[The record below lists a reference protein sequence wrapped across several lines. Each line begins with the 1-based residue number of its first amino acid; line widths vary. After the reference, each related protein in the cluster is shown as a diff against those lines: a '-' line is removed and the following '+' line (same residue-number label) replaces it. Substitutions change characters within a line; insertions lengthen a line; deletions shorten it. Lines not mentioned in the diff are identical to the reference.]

1 LPAMAAMTKTLQ
13 MDVDR
18 PNREMAGRDN
28 LTGGKEDSRISQVR
42 PFNLY
47 SSKMESR
54 DGALTESCN
63 ATAGS
68 YPGFP
73 PYYIDLLNHKKL
85 AYTTFFQGLSSLADR
100 NIPSNHKG
108 ER

>member
-1 LPAMAAMTKTLQ
+1 MAAMTKTLQ

-18 PNREMAGRDN
+18 PNREMGGRDN
-28 LTGGKEDSRISQVR
+28 LTGRKENSRISQVR
-42 PFNLY
+42 SFNLD

-73 PYYIDLLNHKKL
+73 PYYLDLLNHKKL
-85 AYTTFFQGLSSLADR
+85 AYTTFFLACLCLAYR
-100 NIPSNHKG
+100 NIPSNRKA